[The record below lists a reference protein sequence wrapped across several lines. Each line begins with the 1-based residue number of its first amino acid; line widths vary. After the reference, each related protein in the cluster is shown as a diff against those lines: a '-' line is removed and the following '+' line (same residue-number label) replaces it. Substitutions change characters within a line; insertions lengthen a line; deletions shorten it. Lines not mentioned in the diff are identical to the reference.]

1 MWVFYTYKHPN
12 TSTVFAFYREGNAFA
27 FYVRRLHHE
36 AETDDPDRRVDVEVW
51 PPTGDDAHH
60 IEFELPEAAVAAE
73 VGFAIFRIEVNL
85 PVDGRWV
92 LVVTGGA
99 GTISLPLIVTG

>member
-1 MWVFYTYKHPN
+1 MSPAACCTDLRWIRTGRPSFCWWWLTQ
-12 TSTVFAFYREGNAFA
+12 
-27 FYVRRLHHE
+27 